1 MIQIEGIWWPDGTR
15 ESECQHAMTH
25 VKSLDWAIARCAA
38 GVNRCRTAVQA
49 GGNIGLWPRR
59 MAQSFHRVIT
69 FEPDGV
75 SRACLGLNVPDNVE
89 VRATALGSAAGTC
102 GIKHRG
108 LGSHNVID
116 GDACAVVP
124 LDAMGLTDVDFIQ
137 FDVEGYE
144 GHAFQGAEATVRRC
158 HPLIQVELRDGPLAR
173 HGSSADGIRGW
184 LATHGY
190 RQVSRQQGS
199 DFVFEA
205 AA

>member
-1 MIQIEGIWWPDGTR
+1 MIQIDGIWWPDGTR
-15 ESECQHAMTH
+15 ESECQHALTH
-25 VKSLDWAIARCAA
+25 VKSLEWSLARCKQ
-38 GVNRCRTAVQA
+38 RRTAVQA

-59 MAQSFHRVIT
+59 MAQSFHRVVT

-75 SRACLGLNVPDNVE
+75 SRACLALNVPDNVE
-89 VRATALGSAAGTC
+89 VRSTALGSEAGTC

-124 LDAMGLTDVDFIQ
+124 LDALGLHDVDLLQ

-144 GHAFQGAEATVRRC
+144 GHALKGAEATINRR

-184 LATHGY
+184 LSRLGY
-190 RQVSRQQGS
+190 RQVSKQQGS

-205 AA
+205 QA